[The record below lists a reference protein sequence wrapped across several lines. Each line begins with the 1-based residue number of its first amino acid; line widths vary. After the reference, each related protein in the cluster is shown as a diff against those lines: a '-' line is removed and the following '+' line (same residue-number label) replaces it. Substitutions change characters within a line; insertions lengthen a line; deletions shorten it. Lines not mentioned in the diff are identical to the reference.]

1 MERKRLPDMTATEF
15 ETICLSILS
24 RYAEEEELKDFII
37 VHDKVIKTSDG
48 SYQIDVYAEFTAF
61 GSKIKVLCEC
71 KKYKRKVD
79 REKVA
84 VLHRKL
90 ESIGAHKGI
99 LISVNGFQSGAIA
112 YAKAHGIALITMD
125 GSSRGDY
132 HFEHNTYAQSP
143 SHFLIMSPP
152 LQIKKGLFGRKGRAS
167 VKQQMIAVNVLVRLN
182 LGDETRLVFPF

>member
-15 ETICLSILS
+15 ETICMRILS
-24 RYAEEEELKDFII
+24 KYAEAEMLKDLII

-99 LISVNGFQSGAIA
+99 LISVNGFQSGAIE

-143 SHFLIMSPP
+143 SHFLIMFPP
-152 LQIKKGLFGRKGRAS
+152 LQIKNWFFGRKGPVS
-167 VKQQMIAVNVLVRLN
+167 GKQQMIEVNVLVSLN